1 MFYKKTSNNFKTKN
15 LQISI
20 DDFSKGLNFSVSEN
34 ILNPNY
40 SVNSYNFSFNKGA
53 LTESYGFKAL
63 TAPESNSNDT
73 TFLVPVMPLEKDDL
87 QLVDTWYFKF
97 FHPTYNQRR
106 DKLIVL
112 GIDNQIYFMNLI
124 EEYPSIDGYN
134 LYTLSERPTCIMN
147 YKINDADY
155 NVICSESDG
164 IIIWDGINTPQK
176 MTSAPKASSICVHDG
191 RIFCTVDGD
200 RSYIRYTSGDQL
212 NIQGF
217 MASAADENGGKIVF
231 GDNSKVNKVLSFM
244 GYLYAF
250 KDFGIAKITTYKDS
264 VDFDIKNLSN
274 SGNKIYEKT
283 ICICGDKIF
292 MLTKDGITSF
302 NGVSSE
308 LLNIEVNKL
317 FDGVINP
324 YAIACF
330 HSGKYYLACRLNF
343 QDGETVGCEALSGVT
358 IKNNAVIVIDV
369 ETLKY
374 EVVRGVD
381 LSSLTSIQYET
392 MDKIVICSNNWKV
405 NQLIEFD
412 RSGKFYNNV
421 LKKVWNSPLT
431 DLGYSDKV
439 KLVKSF
445 SVLSYYD
452 CKITIYTENKEK
464 TYNVVGKKTMN
475 KIRVNLKGKQVGIK
489 IESVSEKAYISNLKL
504 DIDLLDYAY
513 SVL

>member
-1 MFYKKTSNNFKTKN
+1 MFYKKTSSDFNTKN
-15 LQISI
+15 LQINI
-20 DDFSKGLNFSVSEN
+20 NDFSKGLNFSVSEN
-34 ILNPNY
+34 ILDPKY

-63 TAPESNSNDT
+63 TAPESDSIDT
-73 TFLVPVMPLEKDDL
+73 RFLVPDNPVGKDDL
-87 QLVDTWYFKF
+87 QPVHTWYFKL
-97 FHPTYNQRR
+97 FHPTYLTRR
-106 DKLIVL
+106 DKLVVFGADKQL
-112 GIDNQIYFMNLI
+112 YFMNLL
-124 EEYPSIDGYN
+124 ERFPSIDGYD
-134 LYTLSERPTCIMN
+134 LYTLTEMPSCTMN

-155 NVICSESDG
+155 NVMCSESDG
-164 IIIWDGINTPQK
+164 IVIWNGTGTPK
-176 MTSAPKASSICVHDG
+176 KLEDAPKATSICAHDG

-200 RSYIRYTSGDQL
+200 RSYIRYTANGELSVYS
-212 NIQGF
+212 F
-217 MASAADENGGKIVF
+217 STSALDDNGGKIVL

-250 KDFGIAKITTYKDS
+250 KDFGIAKITTYKNS
-264 VDFDIKNLSN
+264 IDFDVKNLSN

-302 NGVSSE
+302 NGVSTE
-308 LLNIEVNKL
+308 LLDIEVNKL

-324 YAIACF
+324 YATACF

-343 QDGETVGCEALSGVT
+343 QDDEVVGCEALEDVT
-358 IKNNAVIVIDV
+358 IKNNAVIVLDV

-381 LSSLTSIQYET
+381 LSSLTSVQYET
-392 MDKIVICSNNWKV
+392 MDKIAICSNNWKV

-412 RSGKFYNNV
+412 RSGMFYDNV

-431 DLGYSDKV
+431 DLGYSDKI

-464 TYNVVGKKTMN
+464 TYNVVGKKTIN

>member
-1 MFYKKTSNNFKTKN
+1 MFYKKTSENLKTKN
-15 LQISI
+15 LKISI

-40 SVNSYNFSFNKGA
+40 SINSYNFSFNKGA

-63 TAPESNSNDT
+63 TAPESADINAV
-73 TFLVPVMPLEKDDL
+73 FKVPMMPLDKDDL
-87 QLVDTWYFKF
+87 QLVDTWYFKL
-97 FHPTYNQRR
+97 FHRNYNQRR

-112 GIDNQIYFMNLI
+112 GADNIIYFMNLI
-124 EEYPSIDGYN
+124 ERGPSIDGYN
-134 LYTLSERPTCIMN
+134 IFTLSERPTCIMN
-147 YKINDADY
+147 YKIGGYDHNI
-155 NVICSESDG
+155 ICSESDG
-164 IIIWDGINTPQK
+164 IITWNGIDKPKKLTD
-176 MTSAPKASSICVHDG
+176 APKASSICVHDG
-191 RIFCTVDGD
+191 RIYCTVDGD
-200 RSYIRYTSGDQL
+200 RSYIRYTSGDEISV
-212 NIQGF
+212 NGF
-217 MASAADENGGKIVF
+217 SESALDENGGKIVF

-250 KDFGIAKITTYKDS
+250 KDFGIAKITTYKNS
-264 VDFDIKNLSN
+264 IDFDIKNLSN

-343 QDGETVGCEALSGVT
+343 QDGEQIGCEALEDVT
-358 IKNNAVIVIDV
+358 IKNNAVIVLDV

-381 LSSLTSIQYET
+381 LSSLTSVQYET
-392 MDKIVICSNNWKV
+392 MDKIVICSNSWKV

-412 RSGKFYNNV
+412 KSGKFYNNV
-421 LKKVWNSPLT
+421 LKKAWNSPLT
-431 DLGYSDKV
+431 DLGYSDKI
-439 KLVKSF
+439 KLVKNF
-445 SVLSYYD
+445 SILSYYD
-452 CKITIYTENKEK
+452 CKVTIYTENKER
-464 TYNVVGKKTMN
+464 TYNVVGKKTIN
-475 KIRVNLKGKQVGIK
+475 KIKVNLKGKQIGIK

>member
-1 MFYKKTSNNFKTKN
+1 MFYRKTSDNFKTKN
-15 LQISI
+15 IQISI
-20 DDFSKGLNFSVSEN
+20 DDFSKGLNFSISEN

-63 TAPESNSNDT
+63 TAPESSSIDT
-73 TFLVPVMPLEKDDL
+73 NFLVPDMPLEKDDL
-87 QLVDTWYFKF
+87 QLVDTWYFKL
-97 FHPTYNQRR
+97 FHSSYNSRR

-124 EEYPSIDGYN
+124 ERFPSIDGHD

-147 YKINDADY
+147 YKIDGADY
-155 NVICSESDG
+155 NIICSESDG
-164 IIIWDGINTPQK
+164 IITWDGIHK
-176 MTSAPKASSICVHDG
+176 PKKLFESPMATSICAHDG
-191 RIFCTVDGD
+191 RLFCTVDGD
-200 RSYIRYTSGDQL
+200 RSYIRYTANDELTS
-212 NIQGF
+212 NSF
-217 MASAADENGGKIVF
+217 AVSASDENGGKIIL

-250 KDFGIAKITTYKDS
+250 KDFGITKITTYKNS

-324 YAIACF
+324 YATACF

-343 QDGETVGCEALSGVT
+343 RDNEQVGCEALENVT

-381 LSSLTSIQYET
+381 LSSLTSVQYET

-412 RSGKFYNNV
+412 RSGKFYDNV

-439 KLVKSF
+439 KLIKSF

-464 TYNVVGKKTMN
+464 TYNVVGKKTIN
-475 KIRVNLKGKQVGIK
+475 KIKVNLKGKQVGIK
-489 IESVSEKAYISNLKL
+489 IESVSDKAYISNLKL